1 MILSSPRARCLLLP
15 CYPDSL
21 YFIFALFSEFA
32 YDKHGVGVK
41 SHLNTL
47 LVSGVETETQVA
59 QACPKLPIFRRVLGW
74 VSLRQSLSQWF
85 CGYLK

>member
-1 MILSSPRARCLLLP
+1 MILLSPRARCLLLP

-32 YDKHGVGVK
+32 YDKHGVGVIK

-47 LVSGVETETQVA
+47 LVSFAGVETETQVA
-59 QACPKLPIFRRVLGW
+59 QACPKLPIFRRALG
-74 VSLRQSLSQWF
+74 
-85 CGYLK
+85 